1 MAREAADALG
11 AKVAVNRRGFLKSF
25 SALAAAET
33 FAASTSRYRV
43 GITTNTRGGWEKD
56 VFLSFREARE
66 IGYSH
71 VESFIHYFVD
81 FWDKPKELQKQIDE
95 IGVGFVTI
103 SNGGPLEMHF
113 EDPAK
118 HNKIYEDHL
127 RLARFIGN
135 FGCRHL
141 KINLGPRRPEGTTD
155 EDLRNMAKA
164 LQELGRRI
172 SGEGL
177 KLAPHA
183 HMWSQ
188 FENRREIDFV
198 MENTD
203 PKDVHFVL
211 DTGHITMAGI
221 DPVELA
227 KKLGHRIVEFHMKDV
242 KPENRG
248 GAKTRLAK
256 MDGVNDPCFFP
267 LGSGGV
273 DFPALKAHL
282 DQIGWRGWLTVELDT
297 SPWRPP
303 KESAR
308 MSKHYLEKTLQL
320 PM

>member
-1 MAREAADALG
+1 MSS
-11 AKVAVNRRGFLKSF
+11 NRRDFLKIAS
-25 SALAAAET
+25 SLAAARA
-33 FAASTSRYRV
+33 FGASSPRYRV

-66 IGYSH
+66 VGYSH

-81 FWDKPKELQKQIDE
+81 YWDKPKELQKKIDD
-95 IGVGFVTI
+95 IGVSFVTI
-103 SNGGPLEMHF
+103 SNGAPLETRF
-113 EDPAK
+113 EDPTRHEA
-118 HNKIYEDHL
+118 IYADHL
-127 RLARFIGN
+127 RLVRFIKN
-135 FGCRHL
+135 FGCKHL
-141 KINLGPRRPEGTTD
+141 KINLGRRRPEGTTP
-155 EDLRNMAKA
+155 EDLKQIAKA

-172 SGEGL
+172 SDEGL

-183 HMWSQ
+183 HMWNQ
-188 FENRREIDFV
+188 FENRREIDYV

-203 PKDVHFVL
+203 PKHVYFVL

-227 KKLGHRIVEFHMKDV
+227 RKLGHRIVEFHMKDV

-248 GAKTRLAK
+248 GARTRLEK
-256 MDGVNDPCFFP
+256 MDGLNDPCFFP
-267 LGSGGV
+267 LGNGGV

-282 DQIGWRGWLTVELDT
+282 DKIAWQGWLTVELDT

-308 MSKHYLEKTLQL
+308 ISRQYLESTLKL
-320 PM
+320 KV

>member
-1 MAREAADALG
+1 M
-11 AKVAVNRRGFLKSF
+11 VNRRQFLKCS
-25 SALAAAET
+25 SVLAGAQA
-33 FAASTSRYRV
+33 FAASSRYKV

-66 IGYSH
+66 AGYSN

-81 FWDKPKELQKQIDE
+81 YLDKPKELQKRIDD
-95 IGVGFVTI
+95 IGVSFVTI

-113 EDPAK
+113 EDPAR
-118 HNKIYEDHL
+118 HEKIYADHL
-127 RLARFIGN
+127 RLARFIKN
-135 FGCRHL
+135 FGCTHL

-155 EDLRNMAKA
+155 EDLRHIAKA
-164 LQELGRRI
+164 LQELGRRLRA
-172 SGEGL
+172 EGV

-198 MENTD
+198 MQNTD
-203 PKDVHFVL
+203 PKDVYFVL

-227 KKLGHRIVEFHMKDV
+227 RKLGHRILEFHMKDV

-256 MDGVNDPCFFP
+256 MDGMNDPCFFP
-267 LGSGGV
+267 LGNGGV

-282 DQIGWRGWLTVELDT
+282 DKIGWQGWLTVELDT

-308 MSKHYLEKTLQL
+308 ISREYLEKTLAVKV
-320 PM
+320 

>member
-1 MAREAADALG
+1 M
-11 AKVAVNRRGFLKSF
+11 VNRRKFLQCSL
-25 SALAAAET
+25 LAAARAS
-33 FAASTSRYRV
+33 AATPAQFKV

-56 VFLSFREARE
+56 AFLSFREARE
-66 IGYSH
+66 VGYSN

-81 FWDKPKELQKQIDE
+81 YWEKPKELQKRLDD
-95 IGVGFVTI
+95 IGVQFVTI

-118 HNKIYEDHL
+118 HQKIYEDHL
-127 RLARFIGN
+127 RLARFIKN
-135 FGCRHL
+135 FGCKHL

-155 EDLRNMAKA
+155 DDLRHIAKA

-172 SGEGL
+172 SDEGL

-198 MENTD
+198 MDNTD
-203 PKDVHFVL
+203 PRHVYFVL

-221 DPVELA
+221 DPIELA
-227 KKLGHRIVEFHMKDV
+227 RKLGHRIVEFHMKDV

-256 MDGVNDPCFFP
+256 MDGINDPCFFP
-267 LGSGGV
+267 LGQGGV
-273 DFPALKAHL
+273 DFPALKTHL
-282 DQIGWRGWLTVELDT
+282 EGIGWQGWLTVELDT

-308 MSKHYLEKTLQL
+308 ISANYLRNTLKVNF
-320 PM
+320 